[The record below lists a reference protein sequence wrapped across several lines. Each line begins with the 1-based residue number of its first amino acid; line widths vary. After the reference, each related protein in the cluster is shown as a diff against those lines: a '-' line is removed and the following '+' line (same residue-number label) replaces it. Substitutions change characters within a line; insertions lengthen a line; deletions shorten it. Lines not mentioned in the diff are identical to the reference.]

1 VTKLI
6 AVTKNADETVALGQ
20 KIGQQLQGG
29 EVIELISDLGGGK
42 TQLVRGLAAG
52 MGSTDQV
59 QSPTFTISRIY
70 KSKALELHHFDF
82 YRLGD
87 PGIVGLELAEVMQD
101 SRAIVAIEWADT
113 VKDILP
119 KKRLQIVITASSDTN
134 RQFLCEFP
142 VELNYLFAQVETA

>member
-59 QSPTFTISRIY
+59 QSPTFTIS
-70 KSKALELHHFDF
+70 SF
-82 YRLGD
+82 
-87 PGIVGLELAEVMQD
+87 
-101 SRAIVAIEWADT
+101 
-113 VKDILP
+113 
-119 KKRLQIVITASSDTN
+119 
-134 RQFLCEFP
+134 
-142 VELNYLFAQVETA
+142 

>member
-6 AVTKNADETVALGQ
+6 VVTKNADETVALGQ

-101 SRAIVAIEWADT
+101 PRAIVAIEWADT

-119 KKRLQIVITASSDTN
+119 KKRLQIVITTSSDTN
-134 RQFLCEFP
+134 RQFQCEFS
-142 VELNYLFAQVETA
+142 VELSYLFVQVETA